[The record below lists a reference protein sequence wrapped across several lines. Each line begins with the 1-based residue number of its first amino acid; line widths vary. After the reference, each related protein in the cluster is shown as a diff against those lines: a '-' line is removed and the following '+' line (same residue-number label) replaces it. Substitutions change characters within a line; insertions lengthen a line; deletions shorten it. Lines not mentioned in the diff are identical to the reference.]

1 LKPATERGGHAR
13 QFLTGGF
20 FLLALIVAVSV
31 LFAARQRADDT
42 NARNTMLTT
51 NQLSA
56 LLSTMRQ
63 AESGVRGYLLTSNA
77 DSLQTYNMALTALPG
92 ELRELD
98 TSINSGADAGTL
110 AALHKLVAE
119 KLAQLGRV
127 LTLFESGDRLGAVAE
142 VNIDL
147 DLQTMQNLRSL
158 IGSLQASQARLLAAS
173 EARDDYNGFFLQI
186 TTLVGVTGTLLLG
199 SFAIRDNRLRTARLL
214 EAEAALREANEA
226 LERRVEER
234 TQTLRASETQFRTLA
249 ESLPGFVYITDTA
262 FNNIYVNPQFAAYTG
277 LPVAEILGQGWKT
290 FMHPDD
296 MQGVANALAE
306 AAGHGASYQLECRL
320 RGQDGA
326 YRWFLARSI
335 LSPAQKDGA
344 GTWIGT
350 VTDINDRKRAEAE
363 MVDTNTML
371 GQLVAERSRELDR
384 IFRLSTDL
392 LAVADFTGNYVSVSP
407 AWEQITGRPIAEA
420 LASNYIDFLH
430 PDHVEKAATDF
441 AELRAGRPVWCEN
454 RYRRA
459 DGSYCWLSWRA
470 VSMVE
475 EQRIYAVARDITAE
489 KDRDEQLRQ
498 SQKMEVVGQLTGGI
512 AHDFNN
518 LLTIIMGSLELLQRG
533 MANADAKVT
542 RRIDAAMEGARRA
555 AALTHRLLAF
565 ARRQPLEPKA
575 IEPNRLVAG
584 MSDMLNRVLGEQIDM
599 EFVSAAGLWCVQADL
614 NQLEN
619 SILNLAVNA
628 RDAMPQGGHLTIE
641 TQNAFLDETYAKA
654 SADVTPGQYV
664 MIAVTDTGT
673 GMTPDVREKVF
684 EPFFTTK
691 PQGHGTG
698 LGLAQVYGFI
708 KQSNGHVMIYS
719 EPGHGT
725 SVKLYL
731 PRLRG
736 AVAED
741 ARPAAPPPE
750 DLASRGE
757 TILVVEDEENVRNFS
772 VEVLEDSGYHVLAA
786 ENAAAALKF
795 LDTPVAVDMLFTDV
809 VLTGTMNGRLLAD
822 EFARRRPG
830 AAVLFTTGYT
840 RNAIIH
846 HGRLDEGIEFI
857 GKPFTASA
865 LTRMVRK
872 VLDRNKF
879 PAPPET
885 AAAPHE
891 GVTQV

>member
-1 LKPATERGGHAR
+1 LKPATERRGHTR
-13 QFLTGGF
+13 QFLTAGF
-20 FLLALIVAVSV
+20 LLLALIVAVSV
-31 LFAARQRADDT
+31 FFAARQRMDDAE
-42 NARNTMLTT
+42 ARNTMLTT
-51 NQLSA
+51 DQLSA

-63 AESGVRGYLLTSNA
+63 AESGVRGYLLTGNA
-77 DSLQTYNMALTALPG
+77 DSLQTYDMALAVLPG
-92 ELRELD
+92 ELHELD
-98 TSINSGADAGTL
+98 TSISFGPDAGNL
-110 AALHKLVAE
+110 AALHKLIAL
-119 KLAQLGRV
+119 KLAQLGKV
-127 LTLFESGDRLGAVAE
+127 LTLYQSGDRFGAVAE

-147 DLQTMQNLRSL
+147 DLRTMQNLRDL
-158 IGSLQASQARLLAAS
+158 IGALQASQARILAAS
-173 EARDDYNGFFLQI
+173 DARDDLNGWILQI
-186 TTLVGVTGTLLLG
+186 ATLIGVMGTLLLG
-199 SFAIRDNRLRTARLL
+199 SFAIRDSRLRTARLL

-262 FNNIYVNPQFAAYTG
+262 FNNVYINPQFAAYTG
-277 LPVAEILGQGWKT
+277 LPVAEILGQGWKS
-290 FMHPDD
+290 FVHPDD
-296 MQGVANALAE
+296 MGNIAGVLADAA
-306 AAGHGASYQLECRL
+306 AAGSSYQLECRL
-320 RGQDGA
+320 RGNDGA

-335 LSPAQKDGA
+335 LVPEHNGR
-344 GTWIGT
+344 WIGT

-363 MVDTNTML
+363 MVDTNAML
-371 GQLVAERSRELDR
+371 EKLVAERSRELDR

-392 LAVADFTGNYVSVSP
+392 LAVADFAGNYVSVSP
-407 AWEQITGRPIAEA
+407 AWEQITGRPISEA
-420 LASNYIDFLH
+420 LASNYIDFVH
-430 PDHVEKAATDF
+430 PDHADKAAANF
-441 AELRAGRPVWCEN
+441 ADLRAGKPVWCEN

-475 EQRIYAVARDITAE
+475 ESRIYAVARDITAE

-533 MANADAKVT
+533 MANAEPKVT

-584 MSDMLNRVLGEQIDM
+584 MSDMLHRVLGEPIALK
-599 EFVSAAGLWCVQADL
+599 FVSAAGVWRVQADV

-641 TQNAFLDETYAKA
+641 TQNIFLDETYTKTN
-654 SADVTPGQYV
+654 ADVVPGEYV

-673 GMTPDVREKVF
+673 GMTPEIREKVF

-719 EPGHGT
+719 EPGQGT

-731 PRLRG
+731 PRLHG

-741 ARPAAPPPE
+741 TRAAAPVHE
-750 DLASRGE
+750 SASRGE

-772 VEVLEDSGYHVLAA
+772 VEVLEESGYHVLAA
-786 ENAAAALKF
+786 ENAAAALK
-795 LDTPVAVDMLFTDV
+795 LLETPAAVDMLFTDV
-809 VLTGTMNGRLLAD
+809 VLTGTMNGRHLAD
-822 EFARRRPG
+822 EILVRRPG
-830 AAVLFTTGYT
+830 TAVLFTTGYT

-846 HGRLDEGIEFI
+846 HGRLDVGIHFI

-865 LTRMVRK
+865 LTQMVRK
-872 VLDRNKF
+872 VFDHQKT
-879 PAPPET
+879 PEI
-885 AAAPHE
+885 
-891 GVTQV
+891 

>member
-1 LKPATERGGHAR
+1 MNAITERQGHAR

-31 LFAARQRADDT
+31 FFAGRQRIDDAD
-42 NARNTMLTT
+42 ARGTMLTT

-63 AESGVRGYLLTSNA
+63 AESGIRGYLLTGNG
-77 DSLQTYNMALTALPG
+77 DSLQTYNMALTVLPDQ
-92 ELRELD
+92 LRGLD
-98 TSINSGADAGTL
+98 RSIGAGPDTGTL
-110 AALHKLVAE
+110 AALHQLVTL
-119 KLAQLGRV
+119 KLAQLAKV
-127 LTLFESGDRLGAVAE
+127 LALYQGGDRFGAVSE
-142 VNIDL
+142 VNVDL
-147 DLQTMQNLRSL
+147 DLQTMQNLRDL
-158 IGSLQASQARLLAAS
+158 IGTLQASQARILADS
-173 EARDDYNGFFLQI
+173 DARDERNGWILQI
-186 TTLVGVTGTLLLG
+186 VTLAGVMGTLLLG

-214 EAEAALREANEA
+214 EAEAALRESNEA

-234 TQTLRASETQFRTLA
+234 TQTMRASETQFRTLA

-262 FNNIYVNPQFAAYTG
+262 FNNFYVNPQFAAYTG
-277 LPVAEILGQGWKT
+277 QPVAALLGQGWKN
-290 FMHPDD
+290 FVHPEDL
-296 MQGVANALAE
+296 QTIGGVLGDAVA
-306 AAGHGASYQLECRL
+306 HGESYQLECRL
-320 RGQDGA
+320 RGRDGA
-326 YRWFLARSI
+326 YRWFLARSV
-335 LSPAQKDGA
+335 LASGQGE
-344 GTWIGT
+344 GRWIGS
-350 VTDINDRKRAEAE
+350 VTDINDRKRAEVE
-363 MVDTNTML
+363 MVDTNAML
-371 GQLVAERSRELDR
+371 EQLVAERSRELDR

-392 LAVADFTGNYVSVSP
+392 LAVADFAGNYVRVSP

-420 LASNYIDFLH
+420 LSGNYIDFVH
-430 PDHVEKAATDF
+430 PDHAAIAAANFDD
-441 AELRAGRPVWCEN
+441 LRAGRPVWCEN

-459 DGSYCWLSWRA
+459 DGSYRWLSWRA

-475 EQRIYAVARDITAE
+475 EQRIYAVARDITVE

-542 RRIDAAMEGARRA
+542 RRINAAMDGARRA

-584 MSDMLNRVLGEQIDM
+584 MSDMLNRVLGEPIAL
-599 EFVSAAGLWCVQADL
+599 EFVSAAGLWRVQADV

-641 TQNAFLDETYAKA
+641 TQNVFLDESYAKT
-654 SADVTPGQYV
+654 SADVVPGQYV

-673 GMTPDVREKVF
+673 GMTPEIREKVF

-719 EPGHGT
+719 EPGQGT

-736 AVAED
+736 GVAEETR
-741 ARPAAPPPE
+741 AAAPLAA
-750 DLASRGE
+750 DLGSRGE

-772 VEVLEDSGYHVLAA
+772 VEVLEESGYHVLAA
-786 ENAAAALKF
+786 ENAAAALKI
-795 LDTPVAVDMLFTDV
+795 LEAPDEVDMLFTDV
-809 VLTGTMNGRLLAD
+809 VLTGGMNGRMLAD
-822 EFARRRPG
+822 EVLRRRPG

-846 HGRLDEGIEFI
+846 HGRLDEGIHFI

-865 LTRMVRK
+865 LTQMVRQ
-872 VLDRNKF
+872 VFDRERG
-879 PAPPET
+879 AEM
-885 AAAPHE
+885 
-891 GVTQV
+891 

>member
-1 LKPATERGGHAR
+1 MNAATERHGHAR

-31 LFAARQRADDT
+31 FFAARQRIDDVD
-42 NARNTMLTT
+42 ARNAMLTT
-51 NQLSA
+51 DQLSA
-56 LLSTMRQ
+56 LLSTLRQ

-77 DSLQTYNMALTALPG
+77 DSLQTYRLALNALPG
-92 ELRELD
+92 ELHELD
-98 TSINSGADAGTL
+98 ASIAGGPDADTL
-110 AALHKLVAE
+110 AALHSLVTV
-119 KLAQLGRV
+119 KLAQLDKV
-127 LTLFESGDRLGAVAE
+127 MTLFQGGDRLGAVAE

-158 IGSLQASQARLLAAS
+158 IGALQSAQARMLAAS
-173 EARDDYNGFFLQI
+173 DARDDLNGWVLQI
-186 TTLVGVTGTLLLG
+186 ATLVGVMGTLLLG
-199 SFAIRDNRLRTARLL
+199 SFAIRDNRLRTLRLL
-214 EAEAALREANEA
+214 AAEAALRESNEA
-226 LERRVEER
+226 LERRVAER

-262 FNNIYVNPQFAAYTG
+262 FNNVYVNPQFAAYTG
-277 LPVAEILGQGWKT
+277 LPIPEILGQGWKT

-296 MQGVANALAE
+296 LQNVTSTLAQAAAN
-306 AAGHGASYQLECRL
+306 GSSYQLECRL
-320 RGQDGA
+320 RGRDGA
-326 YRWFLARSI
+326 YRWFLARSV
-335 LSPAQKDGA
+335 LSPEQNDGIRA
-344 GTWIGT
+344 WIGT
-350 VTDINDRKRAEAE
+350 VTDINDRKCYEAE

-371 GQLVAERSRELDR
+371 EQLVTERSRELDR

-392 LAVADFTGNYVSVSP
+392 LAVADFAGNYVSVSP
-407 AWEQITGRPIAEA
+407 AWEQITGRKVAEA
-420 LASNYIDFLH
+420 LAGNYIDFVH
-430 PDHVEKAATDF
+430 PDHVEKVASDF
-441 AELRAGRPVWCEN
+441 ADLHAGKPVWCEN

-533 MANADAKVT
+533 MVNAEPKLT

-565 ARRQPLEPKA
+565 ARRQPLEPRP
-575 IEPNRLVAG
+575 IEPGRLVAG
-584 MSDMLNRVLGEQIDM
+584 MSDMLNRVLGEQIDLQ
-599 EFVSAAGLWCVQADL
+599 FVSAAGLWRVQADV

-641 TQNAFLDETYAKA
+641 TQNAFLDETYAKT
-654 SADVTPGQYV
+654 SADVMPGQYV

-673 GMTPDVREKVF
+673 GMTQDVRARVF

-719 EPGHGT
+719 EPGQGT

-741 ARPAAPPPE
+741 TRPALPAPV
-750 DLASRGE
+750 DAGSRGE

-772 VEVLEDSGYHVLAA
+772 VEVLEESGYNVLAA
-786 ENAAAALKF
+786 ENAAAALQI
-795 LDTPVAVDMLFTDV
+795 LEAPAAVDMLFTDV
-809 VLTGTMNGRLLAD
+809 VLTGNMNGRMLAD
-822 EFARRRPG
+822 EFLVRRPG
-830 AAVLFTTGYT
+830 TAVLFTTGYT

-846 HGRLDEGIEFI
+846 HGRLDEGIHFI

-865 LTRMVRK
+865 LTQMVRK
-872 VLDRNKF
+872 VFDEEKTR
-879 PAPPET
+879 EI
-885 AAAPHE
+885 
-891 GVTQV
+891 

>member
-1 LKPATERGGHAR
+1 LKPTTERQGHAR

-20 FLLALIVAVSV
+20 LLLALIVAASV
-31 LFAARQRADDT
+31 YFAARQRIDDVD
-42 NARNTMLTT
+42 ARNTMLTT

-63 AESGVRGYLLTSNA
+63 AESGVRGYLLTDNP
-77 DSLQTYNMALTALPG
+77 DSLHTYDMALNALPVQ
-92 ELRELD
+92 LQELD
-98 TSINSGADAGTL
+98 TSLRGSPDSSTL
-110 AALHKLVAE
+110 QALHKLVAL
-119 KLAQLGRV
+119 KLAQLGKV
-127 LTLFESGDRLGAVAE
+127 MTLYESGEAPGAVAE

-147 DLQTMQNLRSL
+147 DLQTMQNLRGL
-158 IGSLQASQARLLAAS
+158 IGALQASQARLLAAND
-173 EARDDYNGFFLQI
+173 ARDERNGWILQI
-186 TTLVGVTGTLLLG
+186 ATLVGVMGTLLLG
-199 SFAIRDNRLRTARLL
+199 SFAIRDSRTRTTRLIA
-214 EAEAALREANEA
+214 AEAALREANED

-277 LPVAEILGQGWKT
+277 LPVAEILGQGWKS
-290 FMHPDD
+290 FVHHDD
-296 MQGVANALAE
+296 MAGVASTLAQA
-306 AAGHGASYQLECRL
+306 AAGGSSYQLECRL
-320 RGQDGA
+320 RGKDGA

-335 LSPAQKDGA
+335 LSPAQSDGS

-350 VTDINDRKRAEAE
+350 VTDINDRKCYEAE
-363 MVDTNTML
+363 MVDTNAML
-371 GQLVAERSRELDR
+371 EQLVAERSRELDR

-392 LAVADFTGNYVSVSP
+392 LAVADFAGNYVSVSP
-407 AWEQITGRPIAEA
+407 AWEQITGRPVAEA
-420 LASNYIDFLH
+420 LASNYIDFVH
-430 PDHVEKAATDF
+430 PDHVEKVAADF
-441 AELRAGRPVWCEN
+441 AELHAGRPVWCEN

-533 MANADAKVT
+533 MANPEPKVT

-555 AALTHRLLAF
+555 ASLTHRLLAF
-565 ARRQPLEPKA
+565 ARRQPLEPKP

-584 MSDMLNRVLGEQIDM
+584 MSDMLHRVLGEHIAL
-599 EFVSAAGLWCVQADL
+599 EFVSAAGVWRVQADV

-628 RDAMPQGGHLTIE
+628 RDAMPEGGHLTIE
-641 TQNAFLDETYAKA
+641 TQNVFLDETYAKTTV
-654 SADVTPGQYV
+654 DVAPGQYV
-664 MIAVTDTGT
+664 MIAVTDTGS
-673 GMTPDVREKVF
+673 GMTREIRERVF

-719 EPGHGT
+719 EPGQGT

-736 AVAED
+736 PVREETQAE
-741 ARPAAPPPE
+741 APVHTQA
-750 DLASRGE
+750 ASRGE

-772 VEVLEDSGYHVLAA
+772 AEVLEDAGYHVLAA
-786 ENAAAALKF
+786 ENAAAALKI
-795 LDTPVAVDMLFTDV
+795 LDTPDAVDMLFTDV
-809 VLTGTMNGRLLAD
+809 ILTGTMNGRMLAD
-822 EFARRRPG
+822 AFLVRRPG
-830 AAVLFTTGYT
+830 KAVLFTTGYT

-846 HGRLDEGIEFI
+846 HGRLDEGIDFI

-865 LTRMVRK
+865 LTQMVRK
-872 VLDRNKF
+872 VFDRNKL
-879 PAPPET
+879 PTPPEP
-885 AAAPHE
+885 ANL
-891 GVTQV
+891 GQVMLTK

>member
-1 LKPATERGGHAR
+1 LKPTSERHGHAR

-31 LFAARQRADDT
+31 FTAARQRIDDIE
-42 NARNTMLTT
+42 ARNTMLTT
-51 NQLSA
+51 DQLSA

-77 DSLQTYNMALTALPG
+77 DSLQTYNMALAALPG
-92 ELRELD
+92 QLHELD
-98 TSINSGADAGTL
+98 ASIRNGPDAGTL
-110 AALHKLVAE
+110 AALHQLIAQ
-119 KLAQLGRV
+119 KLAQLTKV

-147 DLQTMQNLRSL
+147 DLQTMQNLRAL
-158 IGSLQASQARLLAAS
+158 IGNLQASQARMLAAND
-173 EARDDYNGFFLQI
+173 ARDDHNGFILQNA
-186 TTLVGVTGTLLLG
+186 TLFGVMGTLLLG
-199 SFAIRDNRLRTARLL
+199 SFAIRDNRLRTMRLL

-249 ESLPGFVYITDTA
+249 ESLPGFVYVTDKA
-262 FNNIYVNPQFAAYTG
+262 FNNIYVNPHFSTYTG
-277 LPVAEILGQGWKT
+277 LPVPEILGQGWKT
-290 FMHPDD
+290 FIHPDD
-296 MQGVANALAE
+296 MQGVANILAQA
-306 AAGHGASYQLECRL
+306 AAGGSSYQLECRL

-326 YRWFLARSI
+326 YRWFLARSV
-335 LSPAQKDGA
+335 LTPAHKDGI

-363 MVDTNTML
+363 MVDTNVML
-371 GQLVAERSRELDR
+371 EQLVAERSRELDR

-392 LAVADFTGNYVSVSP
+392 LAVADFAGNYVSVSP
-407 AWEQITGRPIAEA
+407 AWEQITGRPVSEA
-420 LASNYIDFLH
+420 LASNYIDFVH
-430 PDHVEKAATDF
+430 PDNVEKAATDF
-441 AELRAGRPVWCEN
+441 ADLRAGKPVWCEN

-533 MANADAKVT
+533 MAHADVKVT

-565 ARRQPLEPKA
+565 ARRQPLEPKP

-584 MSDMLNRVLGEQIDM
+584 MSDMLTRVLGEHITL
-599 EFVSAAGLWCVQADL
+599 EFISADGLWRVQADL

-641 TQNAFLDETYAKA
+641 TQNVFLDETYARTT
-654 SADVTPGQYV
+654 ADVVPGQYV

-673 GMTPDVREKVF
+673 GMTPEIREKVF

-725 SVKLYL
+725 AVKLFL

-736 AVAED
+736 KVAED
-741 ARPAAPPPE
+741 TRPATPAPE
-750 DLASRGE
+750 NAAGRGE

-772 VEVLEDSGYHVLAA
+772 VEVLEESGYHVLAA
-786 ENAAAALKF
+786 ENADAALK
-795 LDTPVAVDMLFTDV
+795 LLETPAAVDMLFTDV
-809 VLTGTMNGRLLAD
+809 VLTGNMNGRLLAD
-822 EFARRRPG
+822 EVLVRRPG
-830 AAVLFTTGYT
+830 TAVLFTTGYT

-846 HGRLDEGIEFI
+846 HGRLDEGIHFI

-865 LTRMVRK
+865 LTQMVRK
-872 VLDRNKF
+872 VFDQEKI
-879 PAPPET
+879 AD
-885 AAAPHE
+885 A
-891 GVTQV
+891 

>member
-1 LKPATERGGHAR
+1 LKPATERHGHAR

-31 LFAARQRADDT
+31 LFAARQRIDDD
-42 NARNTMLTT
+42 NARNAMLTT
-51 NQLSA
+51 DRLSA

-77 DSLQTYNMALTALPG
+77 DSLQTYNMALAALPA
-92 ELRELD
+92 ELHELD
-98 TSINSGADAGTL
+98 TSIDSGPDAGNL
-110 AALHKLVAE
+110 AALHRLIALKLTQ
-119 KLAQLGRV
+119 LARV

-147 DLQTMQNLRSL
+147 DLQTMQNLRAL
-158 IGSLQASQARLLAAS
+158 IGGLQASQARMLAAS
-173 EARDDYNGFFLQI
+173 DARDNLNGFILQI
-186 TTLVGVTGTLLLG
+186 ATLVGVMGTVLLG
-199 SFAIRDNRLRTARLL
+199 SFAIRDNRLRTSRLL
-214 EAEAALREANEA
+214 QAEAALREANEA

-234 TQTLRASETQFRTLA
+234 TETLRASETQFRTLA
-249 ESLPGFVYITDTA
+249 ESLPGFVYITDKA

-277 LPVAEILGQGWKT
+277 LSVAQILGQGWKT
-290 FMHPDD
+290 FLHPDD
-296 MQGVANALAE
+296 MQGVANSLTQ
-306 AAGHGASYQLECRL
+306 AAANGVSYQLECRL
-320 RGQDGA
+320 RGRDGT

-335 LSPAQKDGA
+335 LSEAQNE

-350 VTDINDRKRAEAE
+350 VTDIHDRKRAEAE
-363 MVDTNTML
+363 MVDTNAML
-371 GQLVAERSRELDR
+371 ERLVAERSRELDR

-392 LAVADFTGNYVSVSP
+392 LAVADFAGNYVSVSP
-407 AWEQITGRPIAEA
+407 AWEQITGRPVSEA
-420 LASNYIDFLH
+420 LASNYIDFVH
-430 PDHVEKAATDF
+430 PDHVEKVATDF
-441 AELRAGRPVWCEN
+441 ADLHAGRPVWCEN

-470 VSMVE
+470 VSMVA

-533 MANADAKVT
+533 MASADAKTT

-565 ARRQPLEPKA
+565 ARRQPLEPKP
-575 IEPNRLVAG
+575 IEPNRLLAG
-584 MSDMLNRVLGEQIDM
+584 MSDMLNRVLGEQIDL
-599 EFVSAAGLWCVQADL
+599 EFVSSAGLWRVQADV

-641 TQNAFLDETYAKA
+641 TQNVFLDESYAKT
-654 SADVTPGQYV
+654 SADVVPGQYV

-673 GMTPDVREKVF
+673 GMTPDVRAKVF

-719 EPGHGT
+719 EPGQGT

-736 AVAED
+736 AVAAQE
-741 ARPAAPPPE
+741 RPAAAPVQ
-750 DLASRGE
+750 DSASRGE

-772 VEVLEDSGYHVLAA
+772 VEVLEESGYHVLAA
-786 ENAAAALKF
+786 ENAAAALK
-795 LDTPVAVDMLFTDV
+795 LLETPEAVDMLFTDV
-809 VLTGTMNGRLLAD
+809 VLTGSMNGRILAD
-822 EFARRRPG
+822 EVLVRRPG
-830 AAVLFTTGYT
+830 TAVLFTTGYT

-846 HGRLDEGIEFI
+846 HGRLDEGIHFI

-865 LTRMVRK
+865 LTQMVRK
-872 VLDRNKF
+872 VFDREK
-879 PAPPET
+879 
-885 AAAPHE
+885 AAQ
-891 GVTQV
+891 G